1 MRYTP
6 AAMALS
12 LLLAVSSSVSWSAP
26 SEPMN
31 QRASALMGQGRSA
44 LAAGN
49 VDGATD
55 AFEAALAVQ
64 PGHPAILLALADAT
78 RRHGM
83 QGKAI
88 HYYRRA
94 LEIDPANV
102 MAIAGEGVALVEK
115 GAVERARRNLS
126 RLEGL
131 CGSGCDATRQLATAI
146 EKGPTPR
153 VITAEAVT
161 PKPEVS
167 EN

>member
-12 LLLAVSSSVSWSAP
+12 LLLAVTASASWSAQT
-26 SEPMN
+26 EPMN
-31 QRASALMGQGRSA
+31 RQAGALLVQGRTA
-44 LAAGN
+44 LASGN
-49 VDGATD
+49 VDSATD

-64 PGHPAILLALADAT
+64 PGHPTILLALADAT

-94 LEIDPANV
+94 LEADPANV
-102 MAIAGEGVALVEK
+102 MAIAGEGAALVEK

-131 CGSGCDATRQLATAI
+131 CGSSCEATRLLASAI

-161 PKPEVS
+161 PKPAVS